1 MSKFCQTSHAIAQVL
16 ISDHT
21 KTQLFSCECLCPS
34 LLFNIKRTIK
44 VSNSCRL
51 CVWSSENSLHDC
63 GNFTMIPPARNLS
76 GNTHGECCSFAIS
89 LSHVPVLLQNGHRSS
104 CSDIALTP
112 SIRKRQILSQSLPTF
127 LWQKTTCRCPQCFH
141 LKHLL

>member
-1 MSKFCQTSHAIAQVL
+1 MPLLRCLFRTIQRL
-16 ISDHT
+16 ISSPVSVFV
-21 KTQLFSCECLCPS
+21 LAFSSTSREPLRS
-34 LLFNIKRTIK
+34 ATL
-44 VSNSCRL
+44 VA
-51 CVWSSENSLHDC
+51 CVFVVVENSLHDC
-63 GNFTMIPPARNLS
+63 GNFAMIPPARNLS

-104 CSDIALTP
+104 CSHIALTP

-127 LWQKTTCRCPQCFH
+127 LWQKTTCRRPQCFH